1 MINVNENNKIF
12 AHLVSEIIDDK
23 YDIQATYQITKCDDI
38 WSNLSIIFNT
48 NLHDCLVT
56 VSINYE
62 VQVID
67 KLVED
72 ISLIIDKQ
80 ILNSYMK

>member
-1 MINVNENNKIF
+1 MININENNKIF
-12 AHLVSEIIDDK
+12 AHLVTEIIDDK
-23 YDIQATYQITKCDDI
+23 YDIQATYQLTKCDDI

-48 NLHDCLVT
+48 NMHECLVT

-62 VQVID
+62 IQVID

-72 ISLIIDKQ
+72 ISIGIDKQ
-80 ILNSYMK
+80 ILNSYLK